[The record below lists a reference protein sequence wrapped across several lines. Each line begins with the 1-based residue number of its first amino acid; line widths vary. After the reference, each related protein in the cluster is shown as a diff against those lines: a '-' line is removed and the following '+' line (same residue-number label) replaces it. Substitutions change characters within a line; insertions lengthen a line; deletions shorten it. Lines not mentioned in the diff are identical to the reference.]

1 MANHPSNYRNENK
14 MQIQK
19 FQRKPFSVEGV
30 KVTEEN
36 LEEVAQWCLGAVEE
50 NPKTNK
56 KHIRV
61 DAHRPLTERQTMA
74 IPGDWVL
81 FYNRGFKVYTESAFS
96 RNFELI
102 EAGTGSDHADFV
114 MEDSMQTVLPINL
127 IEAEAIM
134 HEAAEKM
141 REVAKKHRALVPT
154 TEDGNPHRA

>member
-1 MANHPSNYRNENK
+1 

-36 LEEVAQWCLGAVEE
+36 IAEVAKWCLGEVQTNE
-50 NPKTNK
+50 KTNK
-56 KHIRV
+56 QHIRV

-96 RNFELI
+96 RNFELV

-114 MEDSMQTVLPINL
+114 KATDDPIPEVEYAILMVDNKEIGRIPLPHQVQDHGDHQ
-127 IEAEAIM
+127 A
-134 HEAAEKM
+134 
-141 REVAKKHRALVPT
+141 
-154 TEDGNPHRA
+154 